1 MILAI
6 SFTTLLLTQAPHVE
20 LDFHSMGSGNR
31 EGKRFAE
38 IAPVDQN
45 KRIVRVNETGF
56 ARDSGPLGEQAAYD
70 ALVAHLLDSKATA
83 KGWALSADE
92 ARLADLFILT
102 KEGEILCIEVVGTS
116 VSASS
121 PNAILI
127 HGKGRGARISV
138 RGFKHPDRKR

>member
-6 SFTTLLLTQAPHVE
+6 SLTTLLLTQAPDVE

-56 ARDSGPLGEQAAYD
+56 ARDAGPSSEQAVSD
-70 ALVAHLLDSKATA
+70 ALLAHLLDWRATA
-83 KGWALSADE
+83 KSWALSADA

-116 VSASS
+116 VSPIS
-121 PNAILI
+121 PTAILI
-127 HGKGRGARISV
+127 HGKGQGARINV
-138 RGFKHPDRKR
+138 RGFKHPDRKK